1 MDKSNLYILKYV
13 KAGKAGKVL
22 SLNREMISGIQ
33 TQDCLADIKP
43 YLNKADRTKDAFIV
57 IGESMARE
65 GVFAG
70 DLLLVSACTVNEL
83 RYGDFLILKVDKNRL
98 EQFFKTNQDLGFK
111 MRKFLLMADMTTSID
126 DLFEQVKRIDETSRY
141 LDIAEE
147 IFKKK
152 FQKAKD
158 ELNGENKTLLSVTY
172 TENGMDYS
180 FHTFTDLYAKVDH
193 VYRKECGQYEEV
205 SIR

>member
-22 SLNREMISGIQ
+22 SLNREMISEFQ
-33 TQDCLADIKP
+33 TQDCLAIKP

-65 GVFAG
+65 GVFTG
-70 DLLLVSACTVNEL
+70 DLLLVSACAVNEL

-111 MRKFLLMADMTTSID
+111 MRKFLLIADMTKSLNE
-126 DLFEQVKRIDETSRY
+126 LFEQVKDIDETSRY
-141 LDIAEE
+141 LDAARETLG
-147 IFKKK
+147 KK
-152 FQKAKD
+152 FKQAKS
-158 ELNGENKTLLSVTY
+158 ELLEEQNTLLSVTY
-172 TENGMDYS
+172 TEKGMDYS
-180 FHTFTDLYAKVDH
+180 FHRIMDLYAKVDSI
-193 VYRKECGQYEEV
+193 YREECGQYKA
-205 SIR
+205 IK